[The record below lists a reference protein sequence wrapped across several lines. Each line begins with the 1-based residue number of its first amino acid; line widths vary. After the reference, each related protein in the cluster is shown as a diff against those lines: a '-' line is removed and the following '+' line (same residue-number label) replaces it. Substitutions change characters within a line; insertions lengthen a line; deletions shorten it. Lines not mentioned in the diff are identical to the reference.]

1 MNPPFSLTSSFA
13 APRRLKAGPW
23 SLPVSMYGRLRRG
36 VDRRRRR
43 RWLERRHYGGYGG
56 YGPSRRAE
64 RRRYYT
70 RAEGFAAAPGFV
82 PRRSSAPHGPT
93 LAAATARQPAVRR
106 APFSPTGRLHY
117 THLCPGICTIFS
129 ALKSD
134 LQAALQPCSA
144 SLLYPTLLM
153 HDFLVLK
160 SELQAAIRSG
170 TFRKF

>member
-70 RAEGFAAAPGFV
+70 RAEGFAAATGCLELHAH
-82 PRRSSAPHGPT
+82 RTAGRSSK
-93 LAAATARQPAVRR
+93 
-106 APFSPTGRLHY
+106 PFCDCVAYTG
-117 THLCPGICTIFS
+117 
-129 ALKSD
+129 
-134 LQAALQPCSA
+134 
-144 SLLYPTLLM
+144 
-153 HDFLVLK
+153 
-160 SELQAAIRSG
+160 
-170 TFRKF
+170 

>member
-23 SLPVSMYGRLRRG
+23 SHV

-70 RAEGFAAAPGFV
+70 RAEGFAVCG
-82 PRRSSAPHGPT
+82 
-93 LAAATARQPAVRR
+93 
-106 APFSPTGRLHY
+106 
-117 THLCPGICTIFS
+117 CE
-129 ALKSD
+129 KS
-134 LQAALQPCSA
+134 
-144 SLLYPTLLM
+144 
-153 HDFLVLK
+153 
-160 SELQAAIRSG
+160 
-170 TFRKF
+170 TF

>member
-70 RAEGFAAAPGFV
+70 RAEGFAVCG
-82 PRRSSAPHGPT
+82 
-93 LAAATARQPAVRR
+93 
-106 APFSPTGRLHY
+106 
-117 THLCPGICTIFS
+117 CE
-129 ALKSD
+129 KS
-134 LQAALQPCSA
+134 
-144 SLLYPTLLM
+144 
-153 HDFLVLK
+153 
-160 SELQAAIRSG
+160 
-170 TFRKF
+170 TF